1 MAEIRVRSND
11 THNAQTISDPGAQ
24 GAFLERY
31 DIGYEQWPIER
42 LDGDAASSADD
53 SQTFILETFRDEVA
67 RVMDAK
73 GYASADVIR
82 LTPQTPNLDGLLAK
96 FDKEHHHDEDEVR
109 FVVGGRGVFTIHNDD
124 DDIVFDVEVHPGD
137 LLIVPE
143 GTWHWFTLCED
154 RTITCIRLF
163 KSKAGWTPHYRA

>member
-1 MAEIRVRSND
+1 MAEIRVHAND
-11 THNAQTISDPGAQ
+11 SHTAQTISDPGAQ
-24 GAFLERY
+24 GAFLARY
-31 DIGYEQWPIER
+31 AIGYEQWPIER
-42 LDGDAASSADD
+42 LDGDAASAADD
-53 SQTFILETFRDEVA
+53 SQTFILETFRDEVT
-67 RVMDAK
+67 RVMSDK

-82 LTPQTPNLDGLLAK
+82 LTPETPNLDGLLAK
-96 FDKEHHHDEDEVR
+96 FDKEHLHDEDEVR

-124 DDIVFDVEVHPGD
+124 DNIVFDVEVEPGD

-163 KSKAGWTPHYRA
+163 KSQAGWTPHYRA